1 MNQWPHVSSRISL
14 EDTWGFAYRGDTP
27 ACMAEI
33 VGIPP
38 KFACCFSRAT
48 RHVLRPSTFRRIVY
62 EVRKELINEYGAMAQ
77 LVAHL
82 HGMERVRGSNPLSST
97 MRCFFE
103 YLSLIR

>member
-38 KFACCFSRAT
+38 KFACCFHV
-48 RHVLRPSTFRRIVY
+48 RHAMFCVLRHSVVLYTRFA
-62 EVRKELINEYGAMAQ
+62 K
-77 LVAHL
+77 
-82 HGMERVRGSNPLSST
+82 S
-97 MRCFFE
+97 
-103 YLSLIR
+103 